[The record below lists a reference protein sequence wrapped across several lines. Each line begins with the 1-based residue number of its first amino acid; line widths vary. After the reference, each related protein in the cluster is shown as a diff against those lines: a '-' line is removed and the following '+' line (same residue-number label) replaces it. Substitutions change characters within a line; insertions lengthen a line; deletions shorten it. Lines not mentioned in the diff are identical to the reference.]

1 MNNAP
6 VLLTACA
13 VLFYYTL
20 VENDDLE
27 EAAQEPAA
35 EERSFF
41 VQRHLGLVC
50 WLAFFC
56 LVAVL
61 FFVNRKAILET
72 LYNTNMLERPS
83 AVTAPPEAPVEYHE
97 YIEEAV
103 VDPHNTEPEQV
114 ETADPPVDTPIV
126 EVGQRPDPEQT
137 PPSSPVVEDLR
148 ERSLYFIKI
157 DSDDG
162 TILRVKT
169 ARKLPTSN
177 SPLLD
182 TLNTLLKGPTHE
194 EKAQGI
200 MSLIPPAV
208 EVDAGHL
215 RVLGQTAYI
224 SFNDDFQYNQSGA
237 EGYTA
242 ALKQIVWTLTEFP
255 TVRDVQILI
264 EGKRIDYLGEGIW
277 IGSPIGRDSLEY

>member
-1 MNNAP
+1 MEN
-6 VLLTACA
+6 
-13 VLFYYTL
+13 
-20 VENDDLE
+20 VEKNDLE
-27 EAAQEPAA
+27 EAAQEPKH
-35 EERSFF
+35 EEKRKTSFA
-41 VQRHLGLVC
+41 QRHLGLVC
-50 WLAFFC
+50 WLVFFC

-83 AVTAPPEAPVEYHE
+83 VAAAPPEAPVEYHE
-97 YIEEAV
+97 YTTETV
-103 VDPHNTEPEQV
+103 VHPHNTEAL
-114 ETADPPVDTPIV
+114 ETDDTPVV
-126 EVGQRPDPEQT
+126 EVEQIPYLEQT
-137 PPSSPVVEDLR
+137 LPSSPVLEDVR

-169 ARKLPTSN
+169 ARKLPRSN

-182 TLNTLLKGPTHE
+182 TLNSLLKGPTPE
-194 EKAQGI
+194 EKAQGL

-215 RVLGQTAYI
+215 RVLGQTAYL
-224 SFNDDFQYNQSGA
+224 SFNDDFQYNQGGA

-255 TVRDVQILI
+255 TVHDVQILI